1 MSEEELKELLLSMG
15 EKSFRAA
22 QIFSWI
28 HEKKA
33 ETFDDIPQ
41 ARKQAIREAVMGDY
55 YARLQAVKKAVD
67 AMTITQREMFHR
79 SLTETLALLS
89 VGETKK

>member
-1 MSEEELKELLLSMG
+1 MARQRLNGDIPVPTAS
-15 EKSFRAA
+15 AA
-22 QIFSWI
+22 D
-28 HEKKA
+28 
-33 ETFDDIPQ
+33 TFVDIPQ
-41 ARKQAIREAVMGDY
+41 ARKQAIREEVMDDY
-55 YARLQAVKKAVD
+55 YARLQAVKKEVD

>member
-1 MSEEELKELLLSMG
+1 MARQRLKGDISVPTA
-15 EKSFRAA
+15 SAA
-22 QIFSWI
+22 D
-28 HEKKA
+28 
-33 ETFDDIPQ
+33 TFDDIPQ
-41 ARKQAIREAVMGDY
+41 ARKQAIREEVMDDY
-55 YARLQAVKKAVD
+55 YARLQAVKKEVD

>member
-1 MSEEELKELLLSMG
+1 MARQRLNGDIPVPTTS
-15 EKSFRAA
+15 AA
-22 QIFSWI
+22 D
-28 HEKKA
+28 
-33 ETFDDIPQ
+33 TFDDIPQ
-41 ARKQAIREAVMGDY
+41 ARKQAIREEVMDDY
-55 YARLQAVKKAVD
+55 YARLQAVKKEVD

>member
-1 MSEEELKELLLSMG
+1 MASQLPNDDIPVPTS
-15 EKSFRAA
+15 SA
-22 QIFSWI
+22 
-28 HEKKA
+28 A

-41 ARKQAIREAVMGDY
+41 VRKQAIREEVMGDY

>member
-1 MSEEELKELLLSMG
+1 MMASQLPNGDIPAPTAS
-15 EKSFRAA
+15 A
-22 QIFSWI
+22 
-28 HEKKA
+28 A

-41 ARKQAIREAVMGDY
+41 ARKQAIREEVMGDY

>member
-1 MSEEELKELLLSMG
+1 MASQLPNGDIPVPTAS
-15 EKSFRAA
+15 A
-22 QIFSWI
+22 
-28 HEKKA
+28 A

-79 SLTETLALLS
+79 CLTETLALLS
-89 VGETKK
+89 AGETKK